1 MKITDIV
8 FQSLNTWGDHPA
20 YIELLPDNSAV
31 YTSAEK
37 LMEQINDMGK
47 FLKKSGIQN
56 NYLVAFFLRNSVDFV
71 SVFLSLMDIGAKPVP
86 VNLAYRKIELD
97 EIFSNADPHAV
108 IAEQEFLPLIAP
120 YLKNKIVI
128 LRSNGKFK
136 LHQASKNQ
144 SDPADIEERI
154 ASINYTYRGYGYP
167 LGAMVPHAQYLMGA
181 EVLVKGLKPVP
192 GENMLVILPFYY
204 IFPLIGCL
212 FVPLLYQM
220 TSVLSQTVN
229 PLKLFDYIRKY
240 RINSITAVPEIY
252 ELLFN
257 CREESVDLSS
267 LKAFVSGGSR
277 LTKENYQKIIQAFDI
292 ELLHGYGLT
301 EFTPVSRN
309 IRKQAK
315 AGTIGPFCDG
325 IQYQISCSDHNGYG
339 EILIKNSNMTNS
351 YYKRT
356 KETQDAFKDGWFK
369 TGDIGKM
376 ENDHLIFLKEKK
388 NTRKLK
394 GNMIDLQ
401 EVRKAILMYPGIKDA
416 MIDFADNTLSAGIM
430 MDTEKDM
437 KDEYIKIKQF
447 LSETIAAYKIPKLIK
462 RME

>member
-1 MKITDIV
+1 MKITDTV
-8 FQSLNTWGDHPA
+8 FQSLEAWGEHPA
-20 YIELLPDNSAV
+20 YIELLPDKPPV
-31 YTSAEK
+31 YTSAPK
-37 LMEQINDMGK
+37 LLNRIKDTGK
-47 FLKKSGIQN
+47 FLKKSGIQSN
-56 NYLVAFFLRNSVDFV
+56 DMVAFFLRNSVDFV
-71 SVFLSLMDIGAKPVP
+71 SIFLSLMDIGAKPIP

-97 EIFSNADPHAV
+97 EIFSNSKPHAV
-108 IAEQEFLPLIAP
+108 IAEQEFLPLIEP

-128 LRSNGKFK
+128 LRSNGKLK
-136 LHQASKNQ
+136 LHQSPKNKC
-144 SDPADIEERI
+144 DPADIDDRI

-212 FVPLLYQM
+212 FVPMLYKM
-220 TSVLSQTVN
+220 TSVISQTVN
-229 PLKLFDYIRKY
+229 PLKLFEYIQQY
-240 RINSITAVPEIY
+240 NINIITAIPEVY

-277 LTKENYQKIIQAFDI
+277 LTKENYQKVKQAFNI

-309 IRKQAK
+309 IREQAK

-325 IQYQISCSDHNGYG
+325 IEYKISAADINGQG
-339 EILIKNSNMTNS
+339 EILIKNPYMTKA
-351 YYKRT
+351 YYRRN
-356 KETQDAFKDGWFK
+356 KETQETFKNDWFK
-369 TGDIGKM
+369 TGDIGRIQ
-376 ENDHLIFLKEKK
+376 NDHLIFVKEKK

-401 EVRKAILMYPGIKDA
+401 EVKKALLMYPGIKEA
-416 MIDFADNTLSAGIM
+416 IIDFKDNTLAAGII
-430 MDTEKDM
+430 MDTDNDM
-437 KDEYIKIKQF
+437 KDEQIKIKQF
-447 LSETIAAYKIPKLIK
+447 LSKITAAYKIPKLMNQI
-462 RME
+462 